1 MKACF
6 CLSLHPF
13 APRGCLECL
22 HLSCSR
28 CCTRSLHPENVD
40 RLCIMSD
47 RYGNNIQDRIEPESS
62 SPPKKP
68 SPTQSSSSR
77 VPPSHGSQA
86 AANRRERGNE
96 IPQLTRSG
104 PACTVTPATV
114 TPATGTN
121 PPCQP
126 VGEFQRLLPPPLPLV
141 PNLQDLDRGRWPC
154 RYSRVSPAFD
164 LTSLFWFE
172 LILPPLFYLFYQT
185 HARERTKKLE
195 KDAPSQRRPCP
206 PRRESCQG
214 RVRLV
219 IGRGRHAPRA
229 GGAAREARVGGV
241 HRLCVSGERVGDC
254 VWFDVSC
261 CSSSFVSTSVGLFGV
276 DVMSGPS
283 RLCTA
288 REKTG

>member
-68 SPTQSSSSR
+68 SPTQSSSSP

-104 PACTVTPATV
+104 PASRKQQPACTVTPATV
-114 TPATGTN
+114 TN
-121 PPCQP
+121 PPANQSGNFNDSFP
-126 VGEFQRLLPPPLPLV
+126 RLPLP
-141 PNLQDLDRGRWPC
+141 
-154 RYSRVSPAFD
+154 SPTSKISTEVVGHVD
-164 LTSLFWFE
+164 TVVYRLHLT
-172 LILPPLFYLFYQT
+172 
-185 HARERTKKLE
+185 
-195 KDAPSQRRPCP
+195 
-206 PRRESCQG
+206 
-214 RVRLV
+214 
-219 IGRGRHAPRA
+219 
-229 GGAAREARVGGV
+229 
-241 HRLCVSGERVGDC
+241 
-254 VWFDVSC
+254 
-261 CSSSFVSTSVGLFGV
+261 
-276 DVMSGPS
+276 
-283 RLCTA
+283 
-288 REKTG
+288 